1 MEKYYTVML
10 GKGYYLNYDRE
21 NTPWPPRVAMRD
33 LILDDVMKL
42 PTKQGDIAMLKA
54 LANMRRVYW

>member
-1 MEKYYTVML
+1 ML